1 MYSYFSNCK
10 NKRNLFET
18 NASSHLFFILWK
30 VSGTFHIP
38 NYFHIYLRHL
48 KMTYFFFSG
57 VLLCENII
65 QAYSFVQLL
74 KICWI
79 KHVPWLW
86 FSYNALYSRA
96 FSTVYIT
103 LLGPINPYCL
113 GYKHDQKPLLLA
125 LYCIAFVLFSS
136 SSLVSCLWQ
145 NDVMLCIK
153 TKQSGRSNTT
163 FDRRL

>member
-1 MYSYFSNCK
+1 MLHPIYFST
-10 NKRNLFET
+10 FEKCQEHFT
-18 NASSHLFFILWK
+18 
-30 VSGTFHIP
+30 IP
-38 NYFHIYLRHL
+38 NYFHIYLRPL

-65 QAYSFVQLL
+65 QTYSFVQLL

-79 KHVPWLW
+79 KNVPWLW

-103 LLGPINPYCL
+103 PLGPINPYYL

-125 LYCIAFVLFSS
+125 LYCITFVLFSS

-145 NDVMLCIK
+145 NDVMLYQNQQIWSIK
-153 TKQSGRSNTT
+153 YHIWQASVATPHTWVLCLQTQARS
-163 FDRRL
+163 